1 MTFFLHIF
9 FVFFFLLLFNAV
21 DQNDGGDNGG
31 YDEGDNGGYDASDD
45 GGDDGDDGDGDG
57 SEVVNTDCSA
67 FAGHVYIR
75 CEAGETVASLSL
87 KFNVTEG
94 DLLAINA

>member
-1 MTFFLHIF
+1 M
-9 FVFFFLLLFNAV
+9 FFFLLLFNAV
-21 DQNDGGDNGG
+21 HQNDD
-31 YDEGDNGGYDASDD
+31 GDNGGYDASDD

-57 SEVVNTDCSA
+57 SEVANTDCSA

-75 CEAGETVASLSL
+75 CEDGETPESLSL
-87 KFNVTEG
+87 RFNVSVV